1 MDNNNNDL
9 VAQRKQA
16 LIDALKNNQPVVVTP
31 TGAPVLRE
39 EAVENNLSGVQI
51 PEGKL
56 AR

>member
-1 MDNNNNDL
+1 MDNDNDL

-31 TGAPVLRE
+31 TGAPVLRD

-56 AR
+56 AG